1 MDLRKRVTDWF
12 SRMRSWKTGT
22 GTQAEASVAVVDDD
36 PDLERTLWRFEP
48 YVMKVQSVLIWENP
62 VISVFCVVVV
72 NILFWLVVNFQWRF
86 YGLLFTLALTAI
98 LYDVWAQKCWPEIS
112 ESLSEKTRR
121 TLQVPPMQ
129 TRALTVPEISHYL
142 SQAQSML
149 RDYYIWLKNMRDD
162 QPGMFCCLM
171 CASFLVLTV
180 IGRTVPGCVIGYILI
195 MTVMVGPGVCIH
207 VLPPTAVQKLKN
219 FCVSFKEK
227 GRDTDSE
234 VEDYLPEQT
243 GENLALLQQA
253 GEPVE
258 DEQQDDSVIPEEFG
272 LELEMSGND
281 PTAPDSLVT
290 QTSFVTGM
298 NAMPSHEEG
307 STDGLDI
314 SDFDLSAPPSQH
326 GTNDGDLRTK
336 QELEIEHSDTDEDD
350 IGEIHFQSSHFNG
363 DSSEEEEKDF
373 VQGLS
378 FDAAEAD
385 KTAGHPS
392 KATVS
397 GGLSDIL
404 TSTAVQAVA
413 RNIADITAMGQSL
426 ISTVI
431 GTGAASVQEAS
442 AQTPRQ
448 QSNVSSVKPS
458 DQCSSS
464 SSDSDDFEMIS
475 QDDLS

>member
-12 SRMRSWKTGT
+12 SRMRSWKTAP

-48 YVMKVQSVLIWENP
+48 YVMKVQSVLIWDNP

-121 TLQVPPMQ
+121 TLQVPPTQ

-142 SQAQSML
+142 SQAQSLL

-162 QPGMFCCLM
+162 QPGTFCCLM

-195 MTVMVGPGVCIH
+195 MTIMVGPGIFIH
-207 VLPPTAVQKLKN
+207 VLPPATVQRLKN
-219 FCVSFKEK
+219 FFVSFKER

-234 VEDYLPEQT
+234 VEEYLPEQT

-272 LELEMSGND
+272 LELETNGND
-281 PTAPDSLVT
+281 QTAPDSLAT

-298 NAMPSHEEG
+298 NVMPSHEEG

-326 GTNDGDLRTK
+326 GNNGDNLRTK
-336 QELEIEHSDTDEDD
+336 QEQALEIEHSDTDDDD

-378 FDAAEAD
+378 FDAPETD
-385 KTAGHPS
+385 KTSGPPS
-392 KATVS
+392 KANVS

-404 TSTAVQAVA
+404 ASTAVQAVA

-431 GTGAASVQEAS
+431 GSGAVPEASVHNRPQA
-442 AQTPRQ
+442 
-448 QSNVSSVKPS
+448 NVSSVKPS